1 MWHDVVYI
9 SYVHIYIHSHLC
21 AHHCLYAHHCNQE
34 QVEKMKKEQEHLE
47 KQLSETQAENRR
59 LAEPLQKV
67 SHWLFH
73 ILSAHDVCSWTI
85 ILPVMQ
91 SREEVAEL
99 QKRLSNYE
107 RDKVS
112 LQARHIIIIHMYSVC
127 TCIHTCLYGGT
138 HRHKTSHML
147 ACMEGTTDW
156 NIIHD
161 VPVML
166 DIGVYGGKNPGNYP
180 CTIVPTNYLVIDIH
194 VFLSQQGTIIQ
205 CSCARTGVLLGSC

>member
-1 MWHDVVYI
+1 MFKVKVKLSNATEVSQECGRMQFTLVMYT
-9 SYVHIYIHSHLC
+9 YIHSHLC
-21 AHHCLYAHHCNQE
+21 AHHCLYAQHWFQE

-67 SHWLFH
+67 SHWLFISCLPMMSSH
-73 ILSAHDVCSWTI
+73 VVCPWIVILH
-85 ILPVMQ
+85 VMQ

-112 LQARHIIIIHMYSVC
+112 LQARHTIIMYSAY
-127 TCIHTCLYGGT
+127 TCMHTCMYGET
-138 HRHKTSHML
+138 CRHETSHKL
-147 ACMEGTTDW
+147 ACLEGTTDW

-161 VPVML
+161 IL
-166 DIGVYGGKNPGNYP
+166 FQSCWTLGVYEGKNPGKSP
-180 CTIVPTNYLVIDIH
+180 CIIVPTNV
-194 VFLSQQGTIIQ
+194 
-205 CSCARTGVLLGSC
+205 SCNNS